1 MLNYFTN
8 KFIHTFFFAC
18 LISLSMQAVASDYSR
33 LIIFGD
39 SLSDPG
45 NAFALRGE
53 QTVPPYDTLDTLLVP
68 SAPYARGGHHLSN
81 GETWI
86 EQLGQDLKLKRSTG
100 PAWRE
105 SGAFTNYAVG
115 GARARDDGINV
126 NLNDQVVAFTGLP
139 NSGDLLDGALVVLWF
154 GGNDVRDA
162 VANNDPGAIGQAVT
176 AIVLNI
182 SALHAAG
189 ARDFLIGNSPDIGLV
204 PAIAIADQGTPLDLA
219 AIATGASM
227 SFNLALEAQLG
238 ILEVA
243 LPGINIRR
251 LNAFQ
256 FIQDT
261 VNDPQSVGLKNAYS
275 ACVMPGI
282 PPYTCKKP
290 DDYLFWDGIH
300 PTRAGHGVLADEV
313 LTILSN

>member
-8 KFIHTFFFAC
+8 IFTRRFFFAC
-18 LISLSMQAVASDYSR
+18 LMSLSMQAVASDYSR

-45 NAFALRGE
+45 NAFAIRGE
-53 QTVPPYDTLDTLLVP
+53 QTLPPYDTLDTLLVP

-86 EQLGQDLKLKRSTG
+86 EQLGQALKLKRSTG

-105 SGAFTNYAVG
+105 SGMFTNYAVG

-126 NLNDQVVAFTGLP
+126 NLSDQVGAFTGLP
-139 NSGDLLDGALVVLWF
+139 NSGELLDGALVVLWF

-204 PAIAIADQGTPLDLA
+204 PAITIADQGTPLDLA

-227 SFNLALEAQLG
+227 SFNGALEAQLG
-238 ILEVA
+238 ILEGA

-261 VNDPQSVGLKNAYS
+261 VNDPQSVGLKNADS

-313 LTILSN
+313 MTILSN